1 MIKLTESE
9 IQIKTECFFI
19 ICIKV
24 NLFIVSGFVFWQVE
38 KHKIITLHQ
47 LELKYDLFH
56 LNGDTTHE
64 ITCV

>member
-19 ICIKV
+19 VCIKV

-47 LELKYDLFH
+47 LE
-56 LNGDTTHE
+56 
-64 ITCV
+64 